1 VLEAI
6 LGREIAHGCRLL
18 RPRVPDHRVVEV
30 VAHDVEARAAGLEH
44 RRRPLRDGGVDAV
57 DLAADGERVVRFGGR
72 GAVEDFV
79 FVGHAEE
86 AGDGGC
92 GDVL

>member
-1 VLEAI
+1 MLEAI
-6 LGREIAHGCRLL
+6 LGREIAHGCRLFH
-18 RPRVPDHRVVEV
+18 PRVPDHRVVEV
-30 VAHDVEARAAGLEH
+30 VAHDVEARDAGLEH

-72 GAVEDFV
+72 GAEDFV

-92 GDVL
+92 ADVL